1 MKKDTIVTLVMINGA
16 EIIGKFVSEEFQTV
30 KIYKPRMVQVTQQG
44 VWTCQRYLYD
54 RY

>member
-1 MKKDTIVTLVMINGA
+1 MKKDTIVTLVMINGV

-44 VWTCQRYLYD
+44 VDFLSTVSL
-54 RY
+54 

>member
-30 KIYKPRMVQVTQQG
+30 KI
-44 VWTCQRYLYD
+44 
-54 RY
+54 